1 MLAKSFISAALF
13 PLKETDTVDFAIE
26 MMEDYG
32 VRQLPVVQ
40 NGQILGLVNLTAMY
54 ASDAQSKLQ
63 DVFLGEAPV
72 VDANHS
78 FFRVLHLSHEK
89 ESDVVVVTELEEY
102 AGLIRVSDLARSLGS
117 TFAVKGE
124 GAVIY
129 AQCHPRNYA
138 LSAIS
143 QSIESEDG
151 KIQAFWS
158 EMTESG
164 MLQMLIKL
172 NIQHVD
178 IILENL
184 EKMHIEVLLAVNRQD
199 NELLKGRYQALMKYL
214 EF

>member
-13 PLKETDTVDFAIE
+13 PLKETDTVEFAIE

-40 NGQILGLVNLTAMY
+40 KGKILGLVSLTAMY
-54 ASDAQSKLQ
+54 ASDAQSPLK
-63 DVFLGEAPV
+63 DVYLGEAPI
-72 VDANHS
+72 VDADHS
-78 FFRVLHLSHEK
+78 FFRVLQLGHEK
-89 ESDVVVVTELEEY
+89 DSDVVVVSSQDEY
-102 AGLIRVSDLARSLGS
+102 QGMIHISELARALGS
-117 TFAVKGE
+117 NFAVKGE

-129 AQCHPRNYA
+129 AQCNPRNYA

-143 QSIESEDG
+143 QTIESEDG
-151 KIQAFWS
+151 KVQALWT
-158 EMTESG
+158 EMTEAG

-178 IILENL
+178 TIIENL